1 MSKKVINK
9 GYTLE
14 VVSWENDGDNY
25 NTKKVTVKTK
35 DEAEKLY
42 RICTELFGSKNS
54 RGIRGVGNSMDGEGT
69 RSLIRY
75 TEANPTLFPDLVDTS
90 GKITVDD
97 DEISDY
103 FRDIAYSVMGGSE
116 FYDFRVC
123 QSCVVTYS
131 PEDVYLEL
139 VTF

>member
-9 GYTLE
+9 GYTVE

-35 DEAEKLY
+35 EEAERLY
-42 RICTELFGSKNS
+42 RICTELFKSQNNKQG
-54 RGIRGVGNSMDGEGT
+54 GVGNSMDG
-69 RSLIRY
+69 RSINTLIKY
-75 TEANPTLFPDLVDTS
+75 VEKNPTYFPDLIDENNEV
-90 GKITVDD
+90 IEDD
-97 DEISDY
+97 ILEY
-103 FRDIAYSVMGGSE
+103 FMDIAYSLMGGSE

-123 QSCVVTYS
+123 QSCIVTYS